1 MSNYTP
7 FFPDDQSGIS
17 YTVSGLKPKTNNT
30 TFYDSK
36 DLYETQALADD
47 RAYNIG
53 CSGHR
58 RVLVNASGQYK
69 FAPCS
74 SPDDYKAIMKS
85 MPKIPVDRRYYEYDP
100 TENIY
105 DIRDIQSFYQ
115 CTYPSFIL
123 SNKLNLSTIIATE
136 LSEYVYQKDKQKSI
150 DYVLHQFSQ
159 NKPVLI
165 CGHNPYLSKYFKK
178 IVGKKWAK
186 KFKEE
191 LDPGEAWVI
200 YRFNSKVIR
209 INLMQS
215 PEV

>member
-1 MSNYTP
+1 MNLLSD
-7 FFPDDQSGIS
+7 FFRYIATGKDQNIPLILLRHAKAIKRHDFLGDDSDRPLSEIGEKQAHKIVDL
-17 YTVSGLKPKTNNT
+17 YQYFGLKEIHSSDATRCIKTVE
-30 TFYDSK
+30 
-36 DLYETQALADD
+36 L
-47 RAYNIG
+47 
-53 CSGHR
+53 
-58 RVLVNASGQYK
+58 
-69 FAPCS
+69 
-74 SPDDYKAIMKS
+74 
-85 MPKIPVDRRYYEYDP
+85 
-100 TENIY
+100 
-105 DIRDIQSFYQ
+105 
-115 CTYPSFIL
+115 L